1 MRTSNH
7 GRAKYVWCLVTVHEP
22 KKNQVLVLSGTFAGQ
37 LRTVREYDLKNYSP
51 ETIQALLA
59 SGEVVDDK
67 LALTADEIWRKGS
80 LTTQILVG

>member
-1 MRTSNH
+1 
-7 GRAKYVWCLVTVHEP
+7 LVFSYCARKASVT
-22 KKNQVLVLSGTFAGQ
+22 
-37 LRTVREYDLKNYSP
+37 